1 MNKHLF
7 PIGVTFVLVVSVNGT
22 QSSGECIQFFI
33 IVFDLIFLLMLSWV
47 GGEVL
52 LGSGLQGT

>member
-1 MNKHLF
+1 MNKHSF
-7 PIGVTFVLVVSVNGT
+7 PIGATFVLAVSINGT
-22 QSSGECIQFFI
+22 QSSGECIQFF